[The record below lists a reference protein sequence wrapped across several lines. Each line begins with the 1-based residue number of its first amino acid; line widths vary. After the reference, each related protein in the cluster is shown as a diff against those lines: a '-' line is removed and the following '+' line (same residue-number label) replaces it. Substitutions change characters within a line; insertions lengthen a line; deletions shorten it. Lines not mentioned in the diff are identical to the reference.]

1 MCVFMFSLGLFINT
15 DSLLG
20 FGFSK
25 HLCISQTSNNKKL
38 ILDGNYLES

>member
-1 MCVFMFSLGLFINT
+1 MFSLGLFINT

-20 FGFSK
+20 FDLVNIFVFLK
-25 HLCISQTSNNKKL
+25 PHKATNKKL